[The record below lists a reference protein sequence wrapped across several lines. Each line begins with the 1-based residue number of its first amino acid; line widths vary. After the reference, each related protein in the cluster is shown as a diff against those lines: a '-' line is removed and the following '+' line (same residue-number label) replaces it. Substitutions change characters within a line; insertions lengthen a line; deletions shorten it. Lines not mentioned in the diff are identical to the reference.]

1 MKKTK
6 LSTYFLFISIFTFLA
21 VFFFIVQNSYDS
33 LMKPINQ
40 VQTSDLIKP
49 VDPHLDTSVLDQI
62 TSRQYYSSE
71 LTPSPA
77 TSSSSTP

>member
-1 MKKTK
+1 MKKNK

-21 VFFFIVQNSYDS
+21 IFFFIVQNSYDS

-40 VQTSDLIKP
+40 VQTSNNIKP
-49 VDPHLDTSVLDQI
+49 VDPNLDVSVLDQI

-71 LTPSPA
+71 VTPPPA
-77 TSSSSTP
+77 TGSSSTQ